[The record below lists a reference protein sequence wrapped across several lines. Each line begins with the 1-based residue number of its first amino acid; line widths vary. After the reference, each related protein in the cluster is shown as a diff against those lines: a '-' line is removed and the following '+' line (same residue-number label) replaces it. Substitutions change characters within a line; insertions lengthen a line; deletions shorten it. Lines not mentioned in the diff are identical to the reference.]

1 MSTDSII
8 VLSAFIVYLLMMIIV
23 GIVSMKK
30 TNSTE
35 DYFLGGRGLHS

>member
-35 DYFLGGRGLHS
+35 DYFWRSRLYVF